1 VASFHLYAEA
11 EMSYFENK
19 DLSIE
24 DFVAE
29 VVKISRSDN
38 KVVWCG
44 ELGMPGSDEAARE
57 MFIRMMRS
65 VVQNEI
71 ALSAIWN
78 FKPTGTFQADWD
90 ISPSNERAYMLDVV
104 KVLNKGFSRGLETA
118 E

>member
-1 VASFHLYAEA
+1 
-11 EMSYFENK
+11 
-19 DLSIE
+19 
-24 DFVAE
+24 
-29 VVKISRSDN
+29 
-38 KVVWCG
+38 
-44 ELGMPGSDEAARE
+44 MPGSDEAARE